1 MVQRELT
8 PADYWGMIRRQW
20 VPIVILTIIG
30 APIAYGVSRFLPSRY
45 KSQTLVL
52 VEQPMVP
59 TKLVEPVVATDL
71 SERLATMQEQIL
83 SRTRLEPVIKQFGL
97 YPGEVDRVPMEEL
110 VGRLR
115 KAIDV
120 TPVEPMAETRT
131 QQLPGFYIA
140 VTLDNPR
147 TAQSVC
153 TALTSMFISENLRS
167 RQQLSE
173 DTTQFLEQQLLEAKQ
188 KLDEQDALLADFK
201 RRYIGSLPDEEQ
213 VNLNVLT
220 GLTSQLDAATQA
232 LARAQQD
239 KAFTQSVLAGQIAAW
254 DGHSPETM
262 QQQLVTLE
270 NQLANLKTRYTDDHP
285 DVIKAKSDI
294 AAVEKQIAEADSHT
308 GAAGPKDLNAAAG
321 EPNQI
326 TQLRGQIHMQ
336 EQLIAEK
343 TKEQETIKRQ
353 IHLYQGRVQS
363 SPAVEQQYKELT
375 RGYQAALESYN
386 ELQKKR
392 DQSAMA
398 TDLERRQEGEQFRV
412 LDPANLPNK
421 PSFPDPIRFS
431 LGGMGIGL
439 ACGLAL
445 GFWREMRDTSMR
457 SERDVESVLSLPVL
471 AMIPEVAKLCPPQ
484 RTLVDRIA
492 DKTRVKRAAARMGA

>member
-1 MVQRELT
+1 MVQRELA
-8 PADYWGMIRRQW
+8 PADYVAMLRRQW
-20 VPIVILTIIG
+20 IAIVVLAMIG
-30 APIAYGVSRFLPSRY
+30 GPVAYGVSKLLPSRY

-52 VEQPMVP
+52 VEQPTVP

-71 SERLATMQEQIL
+71 GERLATMQEQIL
-83 SRTRLEPVIKQFGL
+83 SRSRLEPVISEFGL
-97 YPGEVDRVPMEEL
+97 YAADIHRVPMEEL

-131 QQLPGFYIA
+131 QQLPGFYVA
-140 VTLDNPR
+140 VTLDSPR
-147 TAQSVC
+147 TAQAVC
-153 TALTSMFISENLRS
+153 TAVTSMFISENLRS

-173 DTTQFLEQQLLEAKQ
+173 DTTQFLDQQLVEAKAR
-188 KLDEQDALLADFK
+188 LDEQDGLLAAFK

-213 VNLNVLT
+213 ANLNLLT

-239 KAFTQSVLAGQIAAW
+239 KAFTQSVLSEQLAAW
-254 DGHSPETM
+254 DGHSPETLE
-262 QQQLVTLE
+262 QQLALLQ
-270 NQLANLKTRYTDDHP
+270 NQLASLQSRYTDDHP
-285 DVIKAKSDI
+285 DVVKAKSDI
-294 AAVEKQIAEADSHT
+294 AALKKEIAERENYKSATS
-308 GAAGPKDLNAAAG
+308 AKDVSVAG
-321 EPNQI
+321 EPSQV

-343 TKEQETIKRQ
+343 TREQQGIKEQIR
-353 IHLYQGRVQS
+353 LYQNRVQS

-375 RGYQAALESYN
+375 RGYQAALESFN

-431 LGGMGIGL
+431 LGGIGVGL
-439 ACGLAL
+439 ALGLGL
-445 GFWREMRDTSMR
+445 GFWREMRDTSLR
-457 SERDVESVLSLPVL
+457 SERDVESILRLPVL
-471 AMIPEVAKLCPPQ
+471 AMIPAIERLSTEQEPWASRREKI
-484 RTLVDRIA
+484 RARI
-492 DKTRVKRAAARMGA
+492 GA